1 MSRQIRLLQKVHGI
15 SEAEIR
21 AIERARDAALLPKGK
36 DLWRA
41 QVERVQP
48 TGHLDDYAQVAL
60 ERLLHL
66 VDPDWLRAEA
76 QKPYRL
82 GSQFLSRP
90 LHFVNGARVGMGG
103 DGPGPQ
109 RYARMLLACQDHL
122 SKRADLDFF
131 AAATFV
137 PELAVLG
144 TSLDEIG
151 QLGPEADRKL
161 RNLPFM
167 PDDLVSATVY
177 ELLVGAACVR
187 RGLQLSMLPEDRSRK
202 VPDYRITNLGGIPAV
217 IECKRRLG
225 LTKYELEE
233 AKLVEKLF
241 CNIYSPLHEEGIHG
255 IIEASFRLPLRS
267 VGIAEFVRDVLAN
280 ISQDQ
285 DREPTET
292 SWGSL
297 AFRRLEYCGA
307 ISETRLYS
315 PEFLQRVFDWDSFQD
330 EWDGLLC
337 EVEAPWRI
345 TVKRFRMPL
354 CLKWRSESTEALTK
368 KARGITSLWADALKQ
383 IPDGDMGFIYI
394 AYPEGS
400 RSALADARTREI
412 LQAAS
417 ESWYHRWSVRVPV
430 TIVSRL
436 YARALGPG
444 CPDLIESS
452 LPGAAEN
459 DEFLLTKLPYLVFTP
474 AP

>member
-1 MSRQIRLLQKVHGI
+1 MHGI

-21 AIERARDAALLPKGK
+21 AIERARDAALLPRGNEF
-36 DLWRA
+36 WRA

-48 TGHLDDYAQVAL
+48 TGHLDDYVPVAL

-66 VDPDWLRAEA
+66 VDPNWLRAEA

-82 GSQFLSRP
+82 GNQFLSCP
-90 LHFVNGARVGMGG
+90 LHLVNGVRLGTGLDA
-103 DGPGPQ
+103 PGPQ
-109 RYARMLLACQDHL
+109 RYARMLLTCQDHI
-122 SKRADLDFF
+122 SKRSDLDFF

-137 PELAVLG
+137 PELAMLG
-144 TSLDEIG
+144 TRLDEIA
-151 QLGPEADRKL
+151 QLGREADRKL
-161 RNLPFM
+161 RSLPLM
-167 PDDLVSATVY
+167 PDELVSATIY

-225 LTKYELEE
+225 LTQYELEE
-233 AKLVEKLF
+233 SKRVKELF
-241 CNIYSPLHEEGIHG
+241 CSIQPSLHKGGIHG

-267 VGIAEFVRDVLAN
+267 VGVPEFVRDMLST

-285 DREPTET
+285 DSEPTET

-297 AFRRLEYCGA
+297 AFRRLEYCGN

-315 PEFLQRVFDWDSFQD
+315 PDFLKRVFDWDSFQE

-345 TVKRFRMPL
+345 VVKRFRMPL
-354 CLKWRSESTEALTK
+354 CLKWRSESKDGLTK
-368 KARGITSLWADALKQ
+368 KARGVTSLWADAVKQ
-383 IPDGDMGFIYI
+383 IPEGEMGFIYI

-400 RSALADARTREI
+400 RSELADARTREI
-412 LQAAS
+412 LEGAR
-417 ESWYHRWSVRVPV
+417 ESWFHRWSVRVPV
-430 TIVSRL
+430 TVVSRL
-436 YARALGPG
+436 YARSLGPG

-452 LPGAAEN
+452 LPCAAGN
-459 DEFLLTKLPYLVFTP
+459 DEFLLTKLPHRVFTP